1 MRVIASGVLLQSLF
15 AIFILRVP
23 FGYGLFDWLGAR
35 VQEFLK
41 YTDAGSELVFGDK
54 DKYRDHQFAM
64 AVRITNGFKCFFLN
78 YQ

>member
-23 FGYGLFDWLGAR
+23 FGYSFFDWLGAR

-41 YTDAGSELVFGDK
+41 YTDTGSEFVFG
-54 DKYRDHQFAM
+54 DKYRDHQLAM
-64 AVRITNGFKCFFLN
+64 AVRNTNGFKGFFLN